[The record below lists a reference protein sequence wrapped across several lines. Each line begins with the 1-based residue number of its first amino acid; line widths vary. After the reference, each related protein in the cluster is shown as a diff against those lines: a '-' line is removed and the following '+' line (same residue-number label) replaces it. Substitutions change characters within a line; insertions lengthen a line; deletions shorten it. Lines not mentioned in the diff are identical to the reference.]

1 MSGTL
6 QIGGLAS
13 GLDTK
18 SIIEELMKVER
29 QPLDRL
35 EEQKTNYELKK
46 EALEEINS
54 SLLSLYNSVSK
65 LTLESTFLGKLTSSS
80 NESVVTAKAGA
91 EALIGSYEITVNRLA
106 TPTSVKSEN
115 PIGASI
121 DETAPLDSV
130 DFRITPTTGTI
141 SLSVDGTTYE
151 IFVNTSTDSIDDI
164 VNKINTA
171 VGTSIASYNAT
182 DDTFVLSYA
191 GHTIQVGAQ
200 GDTSNFWS
208 SVYLEGVDPGETL
221 TSTTHLGAINPS
233 SYLKDLNFSY
243 GTTLTDG
250 YFTINGVTIEV
261 SQDTD
266 TLNSVI
272 SKINNSEAGVFA
284 YYDSV
289 EDKLV
294 IKSKTEG
301 PTAISFGSSGDT
313 SNFLEVVQVKN
324 ATQDIGTSAEF
335 VIDGFNGGNPITSA
349 TNTVTDVIPNVT
361 LTLKGTGTSTI
372 TISADIDKAVDAVKD
387 FIEKYNSTVDL
398 LNERLNEVPLKT
410 PTTDDEKKI
419 GILRSDTTLRLTL
432 ENIRRMVSD
441 RVEGLPEDLNM
452 LFQIGID
459 TGAWDSSDIGI
470 EAAKKG
476 HLELDED
483 KLREVLAQN
492 PEGVA
497 ELFDTGTDGIA
508 RRLKDYIG
516 SVTSL
521 SGIIKSR
528 EDAIDS
534 EVKRLNQEISDW
546 EERLRKIEADYW
558 KKFGTMEQMIA
569 QMNSMSAWLAQQ
581 FAGMSQGG

>member
-35 EEQKTNYELKK
+35 EERKSTYELKK

-54 SLLSLYNSVSK
+54 SLLTLYNSVSK
-65 LTLESTFLGKLTSSS
+65 LTLESTFLGKLTSSTS
-80 NESVVTAKAGA
+80 ESVVTAKAGA
-91 EALIGSYEITVNRLA
+91 EALIGSYKITVNRLA
-106 TPTSVKSEN
+106 TPTSVKSEDS
-115 PIGASI
+115 IGANI
-121 DETAPLDSV
+121 DETVPLDNV
-130 DFRITPTTGTI
+130 NFRIQPTTGTI

-151 IFVNTSTDSIDDI
+151 VFVNTSTDSIDD
-164 VNKINTA
+164 VVANINNA
-171 VGTSIASYNAT
+171 VGVNIASYDTTN
-182 DDTFVLSYA
+182 DTFVLNYS

-208 SVYLEGVDPGETL
+208 SVYLNGVDPGETL
-221 TSTTHLGAINPS
+221 TSTTHLGAVNPG

-243 GTTLTDG
+243 GTALTDG
-250 YFTINGVTIEV
+250 SFTINGVSIEV
-261 SQDTD
+261 SKDTD

-272 SKINNSEAGVFA
+272 NKINNSEANVFA
-284 YYDSV
+284 YYDTI

-294 IKSKTEG
+294 IKSKIEG
-301 PTAISFGSSGDT
+301 PTAISFGSPADT
-313 SNFLEVVQVKN
+313 SNFLDVMRVTN
-324 ATQDIGTSAEF
+324 ATQDIGDSAEF
-335 VIDGFNGGNPITSA
+335 TIEGFNGGNPITSP
-349 TNTVTDVIPNVT
+349 TNTVTDVIPNLT
-361 LTLKGTGTSTI
+361 LNLKGTGTSTV
-372 TISADIDKAVDAVKD
+372 TVSADIDKAVDAVKD

-398 LNERLNEVPLKT
+398 LNERLNEVPLKKPLT
-410 PTTDDEKKI
+410 NDDKKI

-432 ENIRRMVSD
+432 ENIRKMVSD
-441 RVEGLPEDLNM
+441 KVEGLPEDLNM

-459 TGAWDSSDIGI
+459 TGAWDSTDIGI

-476 HLELDED
+476 HLELDEA
-483 KLREVLAQN
+483 KLREVLAKN

-497 ELFDTGTDGIA
+497 QLFDTGTDGAA
-508 RRLKDYIG
+508 RKLKDYIG

-521 SGIIKSR
+521 DGIIRSR
-528 EDAIDS
+528 ENAINS
-534 EVKRLNQEISDW
+534 EVKRLNVEITDW
-546 EERLRKIEADYW
+546 QERLKKIEADYW
-558 KKFGTMEQMIA
+558 KKFGTMEQMVA

-581 FAGMSQGG
+581 FAGMNKGG